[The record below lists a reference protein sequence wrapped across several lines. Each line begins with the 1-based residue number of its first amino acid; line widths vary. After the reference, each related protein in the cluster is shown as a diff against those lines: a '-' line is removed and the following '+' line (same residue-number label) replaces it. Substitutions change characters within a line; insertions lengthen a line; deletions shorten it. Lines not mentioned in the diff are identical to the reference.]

1 MTILATIGLTTL
13 ASGLLGYI
21 GPGPG
26 LSMIGALIGLIV
38 TVVAAIGSVLFWP
51 IRKMLGK
58 TGGEEAEEADEID
71 DETADQKQLED
82 GSDEADALPQGDK

>member
-1 MTILATIGLTTL
+1 MTILATTGFTTL

-58 TGGEEAEEADEID
+58 TGGEEEEAEQID
-71 DETADQKQLED
+71 DETADQEQLED
-82 GSDEADALPQGDK
+82 GSEESDVLPQGDN